1 MSCSQAEQAFS
12 IVYMRS
18 VREDDLTARARIR
31 DAGVL
36 LFGRNGYDRTS
47 VRAIAQEAG
56 VSPALVIHHFGS
68 KDGLRV
74 DCSRYVVDEF
84 LGRKDELTQGDAVSA
99 MERWLGDVERFRP
112 MIDYLA
118 RMLSEETA
126 AADELFDAL
135 LAGTSSMIDEQV
147 AAGIMREP
155 IDRQVIAAY
164 VTAYGVVPLLMKRQ
178 MARAFGTEALDADL
192 VRRSTLPILDL
203 YTHGLY
209 ADDRYLTAAR
219 EALGRTSGPRSDKG
233 ENDPNQDPDPPAR
246 AV

>member
-1 MSCSQAEQAFS
+1 M
-12 IVYMRS
+12 YMRS

-36 LFGRNGYDRTS
+36 LFGREGYDRTS

-74 DCSRYVVDEF
+74 ECSSYVVDEF
-84 LGRKDELTQGDAVSA
+84 LGRKGELTHGDAVSA
-99 MERWLGDVERFRP
+99 MERWLSDVEHFRP

-118 RMLSEETA
+118 RILSEETA

-178 MARAFGTEALDADL
+178 MARAFGAEALDADL
-192 VRRSTLPILDL
+192 VRRSALPILDL

-246 AV
+246 AA

>member
-1 MSCSQAEQAFS
+1 
-12 IVYMRS
+12 MRS
-18 VREDDLTARARIR
+18 ARDDDLTARARIR

-36 LFGRNGYDRTS
+36 LFGRDGYDRTS
-47 VRAIAQEAG
+47 VRAVAQEAG

-84 LGRKDELTQGDAVSA
+84 LGRKGELTQGDAVSA
-99 MERWLGDVERFRP
+99 MERWLSDVDQFRP

-118 RMLSEETA
+118 RILSEESA

-178 MARAFGTEALDADL
+178 MARAFGAEVLGTDL